1 MVGCQNLPSV
11 FPSFTASST
20 PAHSPDPNS
29 VLPKNRRMPSQRG
42 VATTIPKRRLADD
55 METLLL
61 EAAAKKSIYFCV
73 HIVLLRFRMR
83 IARQR
88 GNVHDIS
95 AAAARS
101 SPQLLMPRMDGR
113 H

>member
-1 MVGCQNLPSV
+1 MVGCKNLPSV

-29 VLPKNRRMPSQRG
+29 VLPKKRRMPSQRG

-61 EAAAKKSIYFCV
+61 KAAGPRTEYIFVC
-73 HIVLLRFRMR
+73 
-83 IARQR
+83 
-88 GNVHDIS
+88 IS
-95 AAAARS
+95 Y
-101 SPQLLMPRMDGR
+101 L
-113 H
+113 